1 MPILPP
7 ISSRAHQDSSRHNV
21 RGFSL
26 LELMAVIA
34 IFVVLMGLSISA
46 LTRNRTANITN
57 AGYQIANVLELARGY
72 AVANHTYTWV
82 GIFEEDSSKTS
93 TSPATSGVGR
103 LIISV
108 VASRD
113 GTSIFSEAAAETTG
127 TATPAVQ
134 TLTASRL
141 VQIGKLVKIEN
152 VHVCT
157 PTAVTPTFAKR
168 PGAAIAAKDRVGLSP
183 ASSPL
188 LFQFQYPLGGTA
200 QYTFG
205 IRPAP
210 TATGGQPVPSGIV
223 MFNPQGE
230 ATSDAGPQPGVAPC
244 KEIAIQAT
252 HGTKPDQGTNVAAI
266 GINGLTG
273 LATLYR
279 P

>member
-7 ISSRAHQDSSRHNV
+7 ISARSHPRISRRGA
-21 RGFSL
+21 RGFTL

-34 IFVVLMGLSISA
+34 IFVILMGLSISA
-46 LTRNRTANITN
+46 LTRNQTANITN
-57 AGYQIANVLELARGY
+57 AGYQIANALELARGY
-72 AVANHTYTWV
+72 AVANHTYAWV
-82 GIFEEDSSKTS
+82 GIFEEDGSKAS
-93 TSPATSGVGR
+93 ANPAVSGVGR
-103 LIISV
+103 LVISV

-113 GTSIFSEAAAETTG
+113 GTAIFNEAAAETTG
-127 TATPAVQ
+127 TTTPTVQ
-134 TLTASRL
+134 TLTPTSL
-141 VQIGKLVKIEN
+141 VQIGKLIKIEN

-157 PTAVTPTFAKR
+157 PTAVTSTFAKR
-168 PGAAIAAKDRVGLSP
+168 PGASIAAKDRVGLSP
-183 ASSPL
+183 SSTPL
-188 LFQFQYPLGGTA
+188 LFKFQYPLGGTA

-210 TATGGQPVPSGIV
+210 TGSGGQSAPSGIV
-223 MFNPQGE
+223 IFNPQGE

-252 HGTKPDQGTNVAAI
+252 HGSKPDQGTNVAAI

>member
-1 MPILPP
+1 MPIPPP
-7 ISSRAHQDSSRHNV
+7 ISASAQAPSRHNV

-26 LELMAVIA
+26 LELMAVIS

-46 LTRNRTANITN
+46 LTHNRTANITN
-57 AGYQIANVLELARGY
+57 AGYQIANALELARGY

-82 GIFEEDSSKTS
+82 GIFEEDSSKAS
-93 TSPATSGVGR
+93 ASPATSGIGR
-103 LIISV
+103 LVISA

-113 GTSIFSEAAAETTG
+113 GTAIFNEAAAETTG
-127 TATPAVQ
+127 TATPALQ
-134 TLTASRL
+134 TLTSSRL
-141 VQIGKLVKIEN
+141 VQISKLVKIEN

-157 PTAVTPTFAKR
+157 PKAVTPTFAKR
-168 PGAAIAAKDRVGLSP
+168 PGAAIADKDRVGLSP
-183 ASSPL
+183 ASTPL

-205 IRPAP
+205 IRPTP
-210 TATGGQPVPSGIV
+210 TATSGQSAPSGIV

-244 KEIAIQAT
+244 KEIAIQAS
-252 HGTKPDQGTNVAAI
+252 HGTKPDQGTNVAAV